1 MESRYIVL
9 TAPGKAEC
17 RAEEIDTAL
26 AGDEF
31 LIRNRVSLISAGT
44 ELSRV
49 FAIKKGFSY
58 PVYPGYASVGEIVA
72 IGASVEGFEPG
83 DRVFHSGAHR
93 SLSKVT
99 NDRVTQGLKVIKLDG
114 DADPAADSLCA
125 YGLIALNGVHAADV
139 QLGDTLAVF
148 GLGPIG
154 LCAAML
160 YKERGARVIAL
171 DPVKKRCEIARALG
185 IEEVFGCAPDEQIEA
200 VVSATGGRGADISV
214 DVTGLSPAILNAIL
228 STGKHG
234 QVILLG
240 TPRAGYTADI
250 TPCFN
255 HLHMKMITLKGAFNE
270 LNPYTKREGSRFY
283 VENDFAYWR
292 GFARRHPEL
301 GRMITQRVRPEEI
314 ESAYH
319 GLYYDKENYVC
330 TVIVWDD

>member
-17 RAEEIDTAL
+17 RAEAMDAAL
-26 AGDEF
+26 AGGEF

-49 FAIKKGFSY
+49 FAIKRGFSY

-72 IGASVEGFEPG
+72 VGAKVEGFMPG

-93 SLSKVT
+93 SLSKIT
-99 NDRVTQGLKVIKLDG
+99 NDRVTQGLKIVKLDG
-114 DADPAADSLCA
+114 DADPAVDSLSA
-125 YGLIALNGVHAADV
+125 FGLIALNGVHAADV

-160 YKERGARVIAL
+160 FSERGARVIAL
-171 DPVKKRCEIARALG
+171 DPVKKRCEVARELG
-185 IEEVFGCAPDEQIEA
+185 IGEVLNCTPDEQIEA
-200 VVSATGGRGADISV
+200 VVSATGGRGADIAV

-228 STGKHG
+228 STAKHG

-240 TPRAGYTADI
+240 TPRSGFTADI

-283 VENDFAYWR
+283 VENDFCYWR

-301 GRMITQRVRPEEI
+301 AYMITQRIKPEQI

-319 GLYYDKENYVC
+319 GLYYDKENNVC
-330 TVIVWDD
+330 TVIVWD